1 MLDIRS
7 WGSIRQFEA
16 VKGCLQGGLQEH
28 LKYNNVLRAIL
39 DLPET
44 LEERV
49 VDRVYLVSPSG
60 SFDAH
65 EVSKLM
71 GWCWCCVQ
79 RDVFDKKSTAR
90 KQRSNEL
97 KGDRRRKQNMQD
109 SFLDDY

>member
-1 MLDIRS
+1 MTTTELTCTDSRLCQNGESPQLSFSVKSEVLDIQS

-49 VDRVYLVSPSG
+49 IDRVSCRLVQS
-60 SFDAH
+60 A
-65 EVSKLM
+65 
-71 GWCWCCVQ
+71 
-79 RDVFDKKSTAR
+79 
-90 KQRSNEL
+90 L
-97 KGDRRRKQNMQD
+97 KGRSSD
-109 SFLDDY
+109 